1 VTRVGGAPRRDPDL
15 AILPDLARA
24 AEEAADRFASRC
36 ARAVAA
42 RGECAIALAG
52 GDTPRALYACLAT
65 PPVRDQ
71 IAWGRVRI
79 FWGDERGVPPDDPRS
94 NFRMAQETLLSR
106 VPVPADRIHRMP
118 ADRADLE
125 GAAEAYAAVLREHL
139 PAAPD
144 GWPRFDLVLLGLGE
158 DAHTA
163 SLFPG
168 SPALGETRRAVVAYE
183 VPHLGMSRMTL
194 TLPVLNHAGEVLFLV
209 SGAGKAQALWAV
221 LEGPRDPDR
230 VPAQGIRPAAGRVI
244 WVVDAAAASR
254 LAVKP
259 STTPSTAGPRQALP
273 GESGEGFP

>member
-1 VTRVGGAPRRDPDL
+1 VTGVGRAPRRDPDL
-15 AILPDLARA
+15 AILPDLASA
-24 AEEAADRFASRC
+24 AQVAADRVASRC
-36 ARAVAA
+36 ARAIEA

-52 GDTPRALYACLAT
+52 GDTPRALYARLAT
-65 PPVRDQ
+65 PPVKGR
-71 IAWGRVRI
+71 IAWGRLRV
-79 FWGDERGVPPDDPRS
+79 FWGDERGVAPEDPRS
-94 NFRMAQETLLSR
+94 NFRMAQEALLSR

-125 GAAEAYAAVLREHL
+125 AAAEAYAALLREHL

-168 SPALGETRRAVVAYE
+168 SPVLGETRRAVVAYE

-194 TLPVLNHAGEVLFLV
+194 TLPVLNHAGEVLFFV
-209 SGAGKAQALWAV
+209 SGARKAQALWAV
-221 LEGPRDPDR
+221 LEGPPDPDR
-230 VPAQGIRPAAGRVI
+230 VPPQGIRPADGRVV

-254 LAVKP
+254 LRITRPTAP
-259 STTPSTAGPRQALP
+259 TTGGP
-273 GESGEGFP
+273 